1 MEKQRERGQLALLLL
16 PSTLW
21 LGLFFLAPLGIILVI
36 SLVQRGG
43 PVAWQLDGSAYVRL
57 LDPLHLKIFLRSLTL
72 AVLTTFVCLLVGYP
86 LAYYI
91 AQRPPRLRHLLHFF
105 VLLPLWANS
114 LVLTYAWMVL
124 LRPEGFF
131 DSLLHALGFAEPI
144 SLLYTPTAVVIGL
157 VYWYLPFMVY
167 PLYGSIEKFD
177 FTLIEAAHDL
187 GATRFQAFRKVLLPL
202 TMPGVMAGSLLV
214 FISALGTFVVPAL
227 LGGDKTLMW
236 GNLIQQRFL
245 STPQDWPLGA
255 ALSLAMMLFMSVGIW
270 FYFRV
275 NRESA

>member
-1 MEKQRERGQLALLLL
+1 
-16 PSTLW
+16 
-21 LGLFFLAPLGIILVI
+21 
-36 SLVQRGG
+36 
-43 PVAWQLDGSAYVRL
+43 
-57 LDPLHLKIFLRSLTL
+57 
-72 AVLTTFVCLLVGYP
+72 
-86 LAYYI
+86 
-91 AQRPPRLRHLLHFF
+91 
-105 VLLPLWANS
+105 
-114 LVLTYAWMVL
+114 
-124 LRPEGFF
+124 F

-167 PLYGSIEKFD
+167 PIYGSIEKFD